1 MKACLIWL
9 LVMSLA
15 AEAAPTE
22 LRVDFGKP
30 TGLIRPLHGINK
42 GPLAAGGLIDLTSA
56 LHLLNPPSARLHDCH
71 WPNPDVVDIHA
82 VFPNFAADPA
92 VESSYDFALTDQYV
106 AATRQTGA
114 EIIYRLG
121 ESIEHTSIKRFVHPP
136 KDFEKWA
143 AICLGVVRHY
153 NEGWAHGHHYGIRYW
168 EIWNEPEN
176 RPAMWSGSDD
186 DYFRLYRA
194 AATGLKKHDPQLK
207 VGGPA
212 VGYSGEFANG
222 VLRPSAFVTNF
233 LSLCRRES
241 LPLDFFSWHCYTG
254 DSGEPAARAR
264 AIRHLLD
271 DYGFRNTESH
281 LNEWNFLPGNSWQP
295 VSRSAAPETRHRF
308 YEQMAGAAGGAF
320 IVAALLELQDAP
332 VNVCNLFH
340 GELGGFG
347 LFSDQG
353 VPQQNYYALRAF
365 SELLDA
371 PQRVETRGGVSG
383 QLAVVAGLNRTATS
397 AAILVS
403 NFAASDL
410 DFDLTVTNLPWAGQ
424 TVVETRRV
432 NASETLDFVTRQT
445 NDTSRF
451 SISLELK
458 KPAVALIRLRPRA
471 APRSYTF
478 PGNTKVPARRLRE

>member
-1 MKACLIWL
+1 LWQFCAVL
-9 LVMSLA
+9 
-15 AEAAPTE
+15 
-22 LRVDFGKP
+22 
-30 TGLIRPLHGINK
+30 
-42 GPLAAGGLIDLTSA
+42 
-56 LHLLNPPSARLHDCH
+56 PP
-71 WPNPDVVDIHA
+71 
-82 VFPNFAADPA
+82 
-92 VESSYDFALTDQYV
+92 
-106 AATRQTGA
+106 
-114 EIIYRLG
+114 
-121 ESIEHTSIKRFVHPP
+121 
-136 KDFEKWA
+136 
-143 AICLGVVRHY
+143 
-153 NEGWAHGHHYGIRYW
+153 
-168 EIWNEPEN
+168 
-176 RPAMWSGSDD
+176 
-186 DYFRLYRA
+186 
-194 AATGLKKHDPQLK
+194 

-212 VGYSGEFANG
+212 LAGYNSEIGTALIEHCG
-222 VLRPSAFVTNF
+222 TTNT
-233 LSLCRRES
+233 
-241 LPLDFFSWHCYTG
+241 PLDFFSWHCYTG

-264 AIRHLLD
+264 AIRRLLD

-445 NDTSRF
+445 NDTSPF